1 MSAHGP
7 DNATTT
13 AAIAVELKPHKIDN
27 TMAFMF
33 ESGQVLRPSQ
43 FALECPQLQKDYDSC
58 WAGMAKTFTPEG
70 N

>member
-1 MSAHGP
+1 
-7 DNATTT
+7 
-13 AAIAVELKPHKIDN
+13 
-27 TMAFMF
+27 MF
-33 ESGQVLRPSQ
+33 ESGQVLRPTQ